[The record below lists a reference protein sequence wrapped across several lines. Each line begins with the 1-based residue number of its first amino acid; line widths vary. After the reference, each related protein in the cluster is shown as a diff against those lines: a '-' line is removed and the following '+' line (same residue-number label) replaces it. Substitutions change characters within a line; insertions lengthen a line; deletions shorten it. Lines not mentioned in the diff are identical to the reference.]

1 MIRIKKVNIEN
12 YRGIKS
18 DEFEPAE
25 GGIIFDGQ
33 NGIGKTSRI
42 ESIYWCLT
50 GVLFDNSSK
59 GIGHKIKTLK
69 TGKKMPL
76 SVELELVDEYGEK
89 FFIQKTLSEKWILKD
104 ASDVEV
110 YDGDETNYFING
122 QKYIK
127 KDYDAIIE
135 RIFGIS
141 HIKQEA
147 LSNPKYEY
155 LKKVDWF
162 NLLTNPNYFK
172 KLDKKTQR
180 EILIFTVGDY
190 DVMELEMSD
199 GCKTLLENQT
209 IDAVKKHL
217 KDMIKNLGK
226 QIEINTIK
234 MSTLKNDVLG
244 IVCNHCGKPIE
255 IESKVIDDLKT
266 NNNDIMNEMVYKETL
281 LAEVETLEVEYLE
294 LLNQKVFEA
303 FFEYA
308 QVNIIDESMNPTV
321 KIMFKDYLGQ
331 WVDMDNGINTGDGM
345 LRLAVFMVYLK
356 LLLKVPSSIV
366 FFDSLESLD
375 KGNLERLMGID
386 EQIFGTQVI
395 THQKGLHKRL
405 VARNKMEAIVHE
417 IQR

>member
-1 MIRIKKVNIEN
+1 MIRIKKVRIEN
-12 YRGIKS
+12 YRGIKF
-18 DEFEPAE
+18 DEFEPAD
-25 GGIIFDGQ
+25 GGLIFDGQ

-42 ESIYWCLT
+42 EAIYWCLT

-59 GIGHKIKTLK
+59 GITHKIKTLK
-69 TGKKMPL
+69 TGKRMPL
-76 SVELELVDEYGEK
+76 SVELELIDEYGEK
-89 FFIQKTLSEKWILKD
+89 FFIQKTLTEKWIVKD
-104 ASDVEV
+104 ATDIEMF
-110 YDGDETNYFING
+110 DGDDTAYFING

-147 LSNPKYEY
+147 LTNPKYEY

-162 NLLTNPNYFK
+162 NLLTNPTYFK

-199 GCKTLLENQT
+199 SCRTLLENST
-209 IDAVKKHL
+209 IDEVKKHL
-217 KDMIKNLGK
+217 KDTIKFLGK
-226 QIEINTIK
+226 NVEINTVK

-244 IVCNHCGKPIE
+244 LVCKHCGEPIE
-255 IESKVIDDLKT
+255 IESAVIDNLKKQ
-266 NNNDIMNEMVYKETL
+266 NNDTMNEMVHKETL
-281 LAEVETLEVEYLE
+281 LAEVETLEIEYLE

-303 FFEYA
+303 FWEYA
-308 QVNIIDESMNPTV
+308 RVDIIDENMNPTV
-321 KIMFKDYLGQ
+321 KILLKDYMGQ

-345 LRLAVFMVYLK
+345 LRLAVFMSYLK

-375 KGNLERLMGID
+375 KGNLERLLGID

-405 VARNKMEAIVHE
+405 IGRNKMEAIVHE
-417 IQR
+417 I

>member
-1 MIRIKKVNIEN
+1 MIRIKKVRIEN

-18 DEFEPAE
+18 DEFEPAD
-25 GGIIFDGQ
+25 GGLIFDGQ

-42 ESIYWCLT
+42 EAIYWCLT

-59 GIGHKIKTLK
+59 GITHKIKTLK
-69 TGKKMPL
+69 TGKRMPL
-76 SVELELVDEYGEK
+76 SVELELIDEYGEK
-89 FFIQKTLSEKWILKD
+89 FFIQKTLTEKWITKD
-104 ASDVEV
+104 ATDIEMF
-110 YDGDETNYFING
+110 DGDDTAYFING

-127 KDYDAIIE
+127 KDYDAIVD
-135 RIFGIS
+135 RIFGIA

-147 LSNPKYEY
+147 LTNPKYEY

-162 NLLTNPNYFK
+162 NLLTNPSYFK

-180 EILIFTVGDY
+180 EILVFTVGDY

-199 GCKTLLENQT
+199 SCRTLLEDST

-217 KDMIKNLGK
+217 KDTIKYLGK
-226 QIEINTIK
+226 NVEINTVK

-244 IVCNHCGKPIE
+244 LVCKHCGEPIE
-255 IESKVIDDLKT
+255 IESSVIDNLQRQ
-266 NNNDIMNEMVYKETL
+266 NNNTMNEMVHKETL
-281 LAEVETLEVEYLE
+281 LAEIETLEIEYLE

-303 FFEYA
+303 FWEYA
-308 QVNIIDESMNPTV
+308 RVDIIDENMNPTV
-321 KIMFKDYLGQ
+321 KILLKDYMGQ

-345 LRLAVFMVYLK
+345 LRLAVFMAYMK
-356 LLLKVPSSIV
+356 LMLKVPSSIL

-375 KGNLERLMGID
+375 KGNLERLLGID

-405 VARNKMEAIVHE
+405 IGRNKMEAIVHE
-417 IQR
+417 I

>member
-1 MIRIKKVNIEN
+1 MIRIKKVRIEN

-18 DEFEPAE
+18 DEFEPAD
-25 GGIIFDGQ
+25 GGLIFDGQ

-42 ESIYWCLT
+42 EAIYWCLT

-59 GIGHKIKTLK
+59 GITHKIKTLK
-69 TGKKMPL
+69 TGKRMPL
-76 SVELELVDEYGEK
+76 SVELELIDEYGEK
-89 FFIQKTLSEKWILKD
+89 FFIQKTLTEKWITKD
-104 ASDVEV
+104 ATDIEMF
-110 YDGDETNYFING
+110 DGDDTAYFING

-127 KDYDAIIE
+127 KDYDAIVD
-135 RIFGIS
+135 RIFGIA

-147 LSNPKYEY
+147 LTNPKYEY

-162 NLLTNPNYFK
+162 NLLTNPSYFK

-199 GCKTLLENQT
+199 SCRTLLENST

-217 KDMIKNLGK
+217 KDTIKYLGK
-226 QIEINTIK
+226 NVEINTVK

-244 IVCNHCGKPIE
+244 LVCKHCGEPIE
-255 IESKVIDDLKT
+255 IESSVIDNLQKQ
-266 NNNDIMNEMVYKETL
+266 NNNTMNEMVHKETL
-281 LAEVETLEVEYLE
+281 LAEIETLEIEYLE

-303 FFEYA
+303 FWEYA
-308 QVNIIDESMNPTV
+308 RVDIIDENMNPTV
-321 KIMFKDYLGQ
+321 KILLKDYMGQ

-345 LRLAVFMVYLK
+345 LRLAVFMAYMK
-356 LLLKVPSSIV
+356 LMLKVPSSIL

-375 KGNLERLMGID
+375 KGNLERLLGID

-405 VARNKMEAIVHE
+405 IGRNKMEAIVHE
-417 IQR
+417 I

>member
-1 MIRIKKVNIEN
+1 MIRIKKVRIEN

-18 DEFEPAE
+18 DEFEPAD
-25 GGIIFDGQ
+25 GGLIFDGQ

-42 ESIYWCLT
+42 EAIYWCLT

-59 GIGHKIKTLK
+59 GITHKIKTLK
-69 TGKKMPL
+69 TGKRMPL
-76 SVELELVDEYGEK
+76 SVELELIDEYGEK
-89 FFIQKTLSEKWILKD
+89 FFIQKTLTEKWITKD
-104 ASDVEV
+104 ATDIEMF
-110 YDGDETNYFING
+110 DGDDTAYFING

-127 KDYDAIIE
+127 KDYDAIVD
-135 RIFGIS
+135 RIFGIA

-147 LSNPKYEY
+147 LTNPKYEY

-162 NLLTNPNYFK
+162 NLLTNPSYFK

-180 EILIFTVGDY
+180 EILVFTVGDY

-199 GCKTLLENQT
+199 SCRTLLENST

-217 KDMIKNLGK
+217 KDTIKYLGK
-226 QIEINTIK
+226 NVEINTVK

-244 IVCNHCGKPIE
+244 LVCKHCGEPIE
-255 IESKVIDDLKT
+255 IESSVIDNLQRQ
-266 NNNDIMNEMVYKETL
+266 NNNTMNEMVHKETL
-281 LAEVETLEVEYLE
+281 LAEIETLEIEYLE

-303 FFEYA
+303 FWEYA
-308 QVNIIDESMNPTV
+308 RVDIIDENMNPTV
-321 KIMFKDYLGQ
+321 KILLKDYMGQ

-345 LRLAVFMVYLK
+345 LRLAVFMAYMK
-356 LLLKVPSSIV
+356 LMLKVPSSIL

-375 KGNLERLMGID
+375 KGNLERLLGID

-405 VARNKMEAIVHE
+405 IGRNKMEAIVHE
-417 IQR
+417 I

>member
-12 YRGIKS
+12 YRGIKK

-42 ESIYWCLT
+42 EAIYWCLT

-59 GIGHKIKTLK
+59 GITHKIKTLK
-69 TGKKMPL
+69 TGKRMPL
-76 SVELELVDEYGEK
+76 SVELELIDEYEEK
-89 FFIQKTLSEKWILKD
+89 FFIQKTLTEKWIVKD
-104 ASDVEV
+104 GTDIEV
-110 YDGDETNYFING
+110 FDGDDTSYFING
-122 QKYIK
+122 NKYIK
-127 KDYDAIIE
+127 KDYDAIVE

-141 HIKQEA
+141 QIKQEA

-180 EILIFTVGDY
+180 EVLIFVVGDY

-199 GCKTLLENQT
+199 GCRTLLENST
-209 IDAVKKHL
+209 IDVVKKHL
-217 KDMIKNLGK
+217 KDTIKHLGK
-226 QIEINTIK
+226 GVEINTVK

-244 IVCNHCGKPIE
+244 LVCKHCGKPIE
-255 IESKVIDDLKT
+255 IESQVIDELK
-266 NNNDIMNEMVYKETL
+266 NKNHNLMNEMVHKETL
-281 LAEVETLEVEYLE
+281 LAELETLEMEYLE

-303 FFEYA
+303 FWEYA
-308 QVNIIDESMNPTV
+308 RVDIIDDNMNPTV
-321 KIMFKDYLGQ
+321 RILLKDYMGQ

-345 LRLAVFMVYLK
+345 LRLAVFISYMK

-375 KGNLERLMGID
+375 KGNMERLMGID

-405 VARNKMEAIVHE
+405 IARNKMEAIVHE
-417 IQR
+417 I

>member
-1 MIRIKKVNIEN
+1 MIRIKKVRIEN

-18 DEFEPAE
+18 DEFEPAD
-25 GGIIFDGQ
+25 GGLIFDGQ

-42 ESIYWCLT
+42 EAIYWCLT

-59 GIGHKIKTLK
+59 GITHKIKTLK
-69 TGKKMPL
+69 TGKRMPL
-76 SVELELVDEYGEK
+76 SVELELIDEYGEK
-89 FFIQKTLSEKWILKD
+89 FFIQKTLTEKWITKD
-104 ASDVEV
+104 ATDIEMF
-110 YDGDETNYFING
+110 DGDDTAYFING

-127 KDYDAIIE
+127 KDYDAIVD
-135 RIFGIS
+135 RIFGIA

-147 LSNPKYEY
+147 LTNPKYEY

-162 NLLTNPNYFK
+162 NLLTNPSYFK

-199 GCKTLLENQT
+199 SCRTLLEDST

-217 KDMIKNLGK
+217 KDTIKYLGK
-226 QIEINTIK
+226 NVEINTVK

-244 IVCNHCGKPIE
+244 LVCKHCGEPIE
-255 IESKVIDDLKT
+255 IESSVIDNLQRQ
-266 NNNDIMNEMVYKETL
+266 NNNTMNEMVHKETL
-281 LAEVETLEVEYLE
+281 LAEIETLEIEYLE

-303 FFEYA
+303 FWEYA
-308 QVNIIDESMNPTV
+308 RVDIIDENMNPTV
-321 KIMFKDYLGQ
+321 KILLKDYMGQ

-345 LRLAVFMVYLK
+345 LRLAVFMAYMK
-356 LLLKVPSSIV
+356 LMLKVPSSIL

-375 KGNLERLMGID
+375 KGNLERLLGID

-405 VARNKMEAIVHE
+405 IGRNKMEAIVHE
-417 IQR
+417 I

>member
-1 MIRIKKVNIEN
+1 MIRIKKVRIEN
-12 YRGIKS
+12 YRGVKS
-18 DEFEPAE
+18 DEFEPAD
-25 GGIIFDGQ
+25 GGLIFDGQ

-42 ESIYWCLT
+42 EAIYWCLT

-59 GIGHKIKTLK
+59 GIAHKIKTLK
-69 TGKKMPL
+69 TGKRMPL

-89 FFIQKTLSEKWILKD
+89 FFIQKTLTEKWITKD
-104 ASDVEV
+104 ATDIEV
-110 YDGDETNYFING
+110 FDGDDTAYFING

-127 KDYDAIIE
+127 KDYDAIVD

-141 HIKQEA
+141 QIKQEA
-147 LSNPKYEY
+147 LTNPKYEY

-162 NLLTNPNYFK
+162 NLLTNPSYFK

-199 GCKTLLENQT
+199 SCRVLLENST
-209 IDAVKKHL
+209 IDAVKKQL
-217 KDMIKNLGK
+217 KDTIKYLGK
-226 QIEINTIK
+226 SVEINTVK

-244 IVCNHCGKPIE
+244 LVCKHCGEPIE
-255 IESKVIDDLKT
+255 IESEVIDKLQRE
-266 NNNDIMNEMVYKETL
+266 NNNTMNEMVHKETL
-281 LAEVETLEVEYLE
+281 LAEIETLEIEYLE

-303 FFEYA
+303 FWEYA
-308 QVNIIDESMNPTV
+308 RVDIIDENMNPTV
-321 KIMFKDYLGQ
+321 KILLKDYMGQ

-345 LRLAVFMVYLK
+345 LRLAVFMAYMK
-356 LLLKVPSSIV
+356 LLLKVPSSIL

-375 KGNLERLMGID
+375 NGNMERLLGID

-405 VARNKMEAIVHE
+405 IGRNKMEAIVHE
-417 IQR
+417 I